1 MAPTPVERRALK
13 ARAHHLNPVVMV
25 SDAGLTPSVLRE
37 IDRNLASHELIKIR
51 VFGDDRAVRANIAA
65 ELCSALGA
73 HTVQLIG
80 KIMVIFRPRP
90 PGGPGS
96 GAATSTRHTRKP
108 ARRTKRSYQR
118 SR

>member
-25 SDAGLTPSVLRE
+25 SDAGLTPPVLRE

-51 VFGDDRAVRANIAA
+51 VFGDDRAARAGIAA
-65 ELCSALGA
+65 ELCAALGA

-90 PGGPGS
+90 PEGRGA
-96 GAATSTRHTRKP
+96 GAAKPARRKRKP

-118 SR
+118 AG